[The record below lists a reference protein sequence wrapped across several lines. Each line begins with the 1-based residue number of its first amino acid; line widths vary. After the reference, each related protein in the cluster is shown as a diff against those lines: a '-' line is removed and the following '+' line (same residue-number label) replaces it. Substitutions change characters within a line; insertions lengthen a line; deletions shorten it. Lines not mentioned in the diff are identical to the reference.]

1 MYIIYYYLN
10 FNSAIIKKI
19 KLMTKYLTKE
29 GFEKIKKEL
38 EYLKNVKRK
47 EISEQISFSASFGDL
62 KENAAYDSAKEEQ
75 GFVEGRIAELEE
87 VVNQARIL
95 KSNHAGNV
103 QIGSIV
109 MVSSHN
115 KKEKFQIVEPEEADI
130 DQGKISYKSP
140 LGEVLL
146 GKRRGA
152 KVEIEAPDGK
162 IGYQIVEVA

>member
-1 MYIIYYYLN
+1 
-10 FNSAIIKKI
+10 
-19 KLMTKYLTKE
+19 MTKYLTAE
-29 GFEKIKKEL
+29 GLAKLKKEL

-47 EISEQISFSASFGDL
+47 EVSEQISFSASFGDL
-62 KENAAYDSAKEEQ
+62 KENAAYDTAKEEQ

-87 VVNQARIL
+87 VLNQAKIL
-95 KSNHAGNV
+95 KKNGAGTV
-103 QIGSIV
+103 QLGSIV
-109 MVSSHN
+109 LVSSHN

-130 DQGKISYKSP
+130 DRGKISYKSP

-152 KVEIEAPDGK
+152 KIEIEAPGGR

>member
-1 MYIIYYYLN
+1 
-10 FNSAIIKKI
+10 
-19 KLMTKYLTKE
+19 MTKFLTAE
-29 GFEKIKKEL
+29 GLAKLKKEL

-47 EISEQISFSASFGDL
+47 EVSEKISFSASFGDL
-62 KENAAYDSAKEEQ
+62 KENAAYDTAKEEQ

-87 VVNQARIL
+87 VINQAKIL
-95 KSNHAGNV
+95 KKNIAGII
-103 QIGSIV
+103 QLGSV
-109 MVSSHN
+109 VLVSSHN

-130 DQGKISYKSP
+130 DRGKISYKSP

-152 KVEIEAPDGK
+152 KIEIEAPDGR